1 MGDGC
6 IFIRITKKIF
16 HDLAIYMVGLGI
28 LVGIIFPFFIMLL
41 GTPSAI
47 ARRPLFIV
55 SCIAAGILLA
65 AMNILLARSVVGTR
79 IRALSAQMK
88 HIEGILAQHRGSSD
102 YHECSAETCS
112 IRVDS
117 EDELGESAESFNRLI
132 LTLSEVL
139 EAQADVRRF
148 SEMLTS
154 HLELETLA
162 SETLFHLM
170 QTMQASGGAIL
181 TEQGGELNVVAS
193 HAVNLDKSPAVNT
206 LFRLTLQKQER
217 QIIRLPEELLLDGV
231 LTQYRPREVLV
242 EPILYK
248 QVVIGIL
255 ILAAVQPFSEAC
267 LERMT
272 VYGPI
277 LSMAF
282 NNAITYQ
289 QMQQLAALDA
299 LTGIYNRRFGY
310 SRLQEEFSRAV
321 RAGSALSL
329 MVIDIDH
336 FKTVNDTYGHM
347 IGDKLIVLITKTM
360 KSALREGDVM
370 IRYGGEEFL
379 CVLPG
384 ANQQDASFVAE
395 RIRVLVM
402 DSVLRDADREIK
414 VTISLGCVTYPQ
426 HECNDIYQLINLAD
440 EAMYMAKKQGRN
452 RAITV

>member
-6 IFIRITKKIF
+6 IFVRITKKIF
-16 HDLAIYMVGLGI
+16 HDLAIYMVGLGV
-28 LVGIIFPFFIMLL
+28 LVGVVFPFFIMLL
-41 GTPSAI
+41 GTPGAI
-47 ARRPLFIV
+47 ALKPLFFV
-55 SCIAAGILLA
+55 ACVAAGILLA
-65 AMNILLARSVVGTR
+65 VMNILLARSVVGTR
-79 IRALSAQMK
+79 IRELSGQMK
-88 HIEGILAQHRGSSD
+88 HIEGILAQRKGSAD
-102 YHECSAETCS
+102 YRECTAETCC
-112 IRVDS
+112 ITVDS

-132 LTLSEVL
+132 LTLSDVL
-139 EAQADVRRF
+139 EAQTDVRRF

-162 SETLFHLM
+162 SETLCHLM
-170 QTMQASGGAIL
+170 QTTQASGGVIL
-181 TEQGGELNVVAS
+181 TEQGGELNVVAF
-193 HAVNLDKSPAVNT
+193 HAIDLDKSPAVSS
-206 LFRLTLQKQER
+206 LFRLTLQKKER
-217 QIIRLPEELLLDGV
+217 QIIRLPEDLMLDGV
-231 LTQYRPREVLV
+231 LAHYRPREILL

-255 ILAAVQPFSEAC
+255 ILATVETFSEAC
-267 LERMT
+267 LERIT
-272 VYGPI
+272 VYGPM

-299 LTGIYNRRFGY
+299 LTGIYNRRFGF
-310 SRLQEEFSRAV
+310 SRLQEEYSRAS
-321 RAGSALSL
+321 RSGSSLSL
-329 MVIDIDH
+329 IVIDIDH

-347 IGDKLIVLITKTM
+347 IGDKIIVLITKTM
-360 KSALREGDVM
+360 KAALREGDVM

-426 HECNDIYQLINLAD
+426 HDCNDIYQLINLAD
-440 EAMYMAKKQGRN
+440 EAMYTAKKQGRN
-452 RAITV
+452 RVIAV

>member
-16 HDLAIYMVGLGI
+16 QDLAIYMMGLGV
-28 LVGIIFPFFIMLL
+28 LVGVAFPFFILLL
-41 GTPSAI
+41 GTPGAI
-47 ARRPLFIV
+47 ALRPQFVIA
-55 SCIAAGILLA
+55 CIAAGIVLA
-65 AMNILLARSVVGTR
+65 VMNILLARSVVGTR
-79 IRALSAQMK
+79 IRGLSAQMK
-88 HIEGILAQHRGSSD
+88 HIEGILAQRKGSAD
-102 YHECSAETCS
+102 YRECTAEACF
-112 IRVDS
+112 IKVDS

-139 EAQADVRRF
+139 EAQTDVRRF

-162 SETLFHLM
+162 NETLHHLM
-170 QTMQASGGAIL
+170 QTMQASGGVIL
-181 TEQGGELNVVAS
+181 TEQGGELDVVTSYAID
-193 HAVNLDKSPAVNT
+193 LDKSPAVNS

-217 QIIRLPEELLLDGV
+217 QIIRLPEDLMLDGV
-231 LTQYRPREVLV
+231 LAHYRPREILV

-255 ILAAVQPFSEAC
+255 ILATVETFSEAC

-299 LTGIYNRRFGY
+299 LTGIYNRRFGF
-310 SRLQEEFSRAV
+310 SRLQEEYSRAV
-321 RAGSALSL
+321 RAGSSLSL
-329 MVIDIDH
+329 IVIDIDH

-347 IGDKLIVLITKTM
+347 IGDKIIVLITKTM

-370 IRYGGEEFL
+370 VRYGGEEFL

-426 HECNDIYQLINLAD
+426 HDSNDIYQLINLAD

-452 RAITV
+452 RVITV